1 MPIPTVA
8 TPRPPE
14 WPVLIGFY
22 AGVVV
27 LVILPQV
34 RVLVIL
40 PQVRVLVILPVV
52 R

>member
-1 MPIPTVA
+1 VSRQTSVEATVA
-8 TPRPPE
+8 NTRPPE

-34 RVLVIL
+34 R
-40 PQVRVLVILPVV
+40 
-52 R
+52 